1 LAGTKRGGGVA
12 VNGTRHR
19 ISRKELATLSLKF
32 LPCGRARW
40 ESFCLDFSC
49 FVLFIKKKNE
59 VGARGQ
65 RHLPYI
71 SIENNQNLY

>member
-1 LAGTKRGGGVA
+1 MS
-12 VNGTRHR
+12 NDERHG
-19 ISRKELATLSLKF
+19 ISYE
-32 LPCGRARW
+32 RACIRLL
-40 ESFCLDFSC
+40 EIPAFRQSGEGSFCLDFSC

-71 SIENNQNLY
+71 SIENNRNLY